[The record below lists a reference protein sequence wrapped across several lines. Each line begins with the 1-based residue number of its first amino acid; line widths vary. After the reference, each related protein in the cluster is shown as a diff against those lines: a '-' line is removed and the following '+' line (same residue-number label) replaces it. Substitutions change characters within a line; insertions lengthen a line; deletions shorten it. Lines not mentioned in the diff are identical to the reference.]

1 MLDTVEIRNKG
12 PPRESREDAGT
23 AMEGRLYAVLPYE
36 AGELN
41 PYRFGTGADNSR
53 ATGSCPAPDFHIVA
67 RLMRRRHAW
76 LLRASSRLVT
86 PGARLLCALPP
97 SCWPR
102 VCGRPKRHPCGP
114 YRKRRPAI
122 WRFLHRGGQLP

>member
-12 PPRESREDAGT
+12 PPIESREDAGT
-23 AMEGRLYAVLPYE
+23 AREGRLYAVLPHE
-36 AGELN
+36 SGELN

-53 ATGSCPAPDFHIVA
+53 ATGSTPAPDFHIVA

-76 LLRASSRLVT
+76 PLRASSGLVT
-86 PGARLLCALPP
+86 PCARLRCALPP

-114 YRKRRPAI
+114 C
-122 WRFLHRGGQLP
+122 G